1 MTITLVGTVK
11 NANGTT
17 GQRSVTLD
25 ATDVLPGDVMIWAG
39 GTNAAYAR
47 GTNGNESRSGSQ
59 FVYEINGTG
68 NNGNTQRVTLFAY
81 VCDGS
86 EESQTFYSAGTNFNG
101 SLSVAIFRPSPGYK
115 IDIYGAEATYHQ
127 ITSGTS
133 ATATLTAGTT
143 VQAGAIGIYA
153 ARASTGMNSGTDSI
167 AWDGG
172 ADSTTDWE
180 YDLAAFKFD
189 YKIYTATTAPTVTVK
204 NMGTADKAHLFS
216 VLQEI
221 PAGGVLPYL

>member
-1 MTITLVGTVK
+1 MAITLVGTVK

-39 GTNAAYAR
+39 GTNGGYAYGANL
-47 GTNGNESRSGSQ
+47 TESRSGYSG
-59 FVYEINGTG
+59 VYEINGTG
-68 NNGNTQRVTLFAY
+68 NNGGTQRVTLFAY
-81 VCDGS
+81 VCDGT
-86 EESQTFYSAGTNFNG
+86 EESQTFTSSGTNFNG
-101 SLSVAIFRPSPGYK
+101 SLSVAVFRPSAGYK
-115 IDIYGAEATYHQ
+115 IDIYGAEAAFHKT
-127 ITSGTS
+127 TNGTG

-143 VQAGAIGIYA
+143 VQAGALGIYA

-221 PAGGVLPYL
+221 PSGGLLPYL